1 MLRFAMAQMRTSVG
15 KLVAAAIAILLGTA
29 FITGSLMATEVVTAT
44 ARAAVLAET
53 NEAALIVD
61 GPENAKHVAAISEI
75 DGVTGVDVQHE
86 LGLVLG
92 TGGANRT
99 VTMDDLPVHGPQP
112 ALSTGWLPTAS
123 GEITISHDLSKSLKL
138 STGDSVTWRSLS
150 GDHHGTLLITG
161 ITRDSLMSNRTP
173 IWAAPDTIAQLEP
186 VLTDE
191 DDPYVADTT
200 QLHVYAAPDV
210 DQNALSR
217 EVEAQIGQADAHVR
231 TQDEFVAD
239 QLQWFVG
246 DAHFFT
252 TFALGFA
259 AVSMVVAGMVIT
271 NTFEVLVAQRA
282 HTLAL
287 MRCAGATKGQ
297 IRRSVLFEALALGIA
312 ASLAGVAT
320 GITLVHVAIRFLR
333 NRVFGLEV
341 PGILDLHPNV
351 FIAPL
356 IVGVLITTLAAFGPA
371 RVATRVA
378 PVEALRPQSA
388 PKIRSGSRVRLVLGV
403 VSLAVGLVL
412 LFAPGALILATPET
426 FRNMDTG
433 PLLPLAV
440 GILGGL
446 LTVAGVLILSVFV
459 VPSVIRLLGT
469 ALAKILPGDSAS
481 TARLAT
487 ANAVRN
493 PRRTA
498 ATTSALVIGVGLV
511 VMMSTGAA
519 TARVSISDA
528 TATMYPGD
536 VWVQSF
542 EEGLSEESRAV
553 LEDTDGVVDAAP
565 IWTTSLW
572 TKTQAEMSSSIAVAD
587 PAKLNAVL
595 AGVDL
600 PTDFDGVLLPE
611 AQFKELGE
619 PKELA
624 VSESDSGY
632 PSMKFP
638 VRVQEGFSWMG
649 AFMSEKVARE
659 SFSLGQPHAYIVDVD
674 DSHIDEV
681 VNTLQARMAEADPN
695 ASLMAVALERQMI
708 DQVVDAL
715 LAVLIGLL
723 GVAVIIALV
732 GVANTLS
739 LSVIERRREHGMLR
753 AVGVTRP
760 QLRHMLTVEGILIA
774 VAGIAIGVILGVAT
788 GLAGS
793 AIILGFAA
801 TFHPA
806 LDWRVL
812 VGCFLVAILAG
823 ALASVLP
830 ARAATRVPVVTA
842 LAD

>member
-75 DGVTGVDVQHE
+75 DGVTGVDVQRE

-123 GEITISHDLSKSLKL
+123 GEITISHDLAKSLKL

-150 GDHHGTLLITG
+150 GDHNGTLLITG

-173 IWAAPDTIAQLEP
+173 IWATEGTIAQLEP
-186 VLTDE
+186 LLTDE

-217 EVEAQIGQADAHVR
+217 EVEAQIGQADAYVR

-403 VSLAVGLVL
+403 VSLTVGLVL

-519 TARVSISDA
+519 TARVSISD
-528 TATMYPGD
+528 

-624 VSESDSGY
+624 VSEGDSGY
-632 PSMKFP
+632 PSKKFP
-638 VRVQEGFSWMG
+638 VRVQEGFTWMG

-674 DSHIDEV
+674 DSRIDEV
-681 VNTLQARMAEADPN
+681 VNTLQARMAEADSN
-695 ASLMAVALERQMI
+695 ASLMAVALERPMI

-760 QLRHMLTVEGILIA
+760 QLRRMLTVEGILIA

-823 ALASVLP
+823 AVASVLP